1 MDKPVK
7 RPHQQ
12 ETTKGT
18 RPPATWRWPIPVRWS
33 RGGKR
38 LEVGLHGPTGIIP
51 WGYPLKT
58 GLEVMGMSQRSEEG
72 FRSALRG
79 ILEDF
84 RIDVE
89 ELLGQF
95 ISEPKTRGKPLEY
108 PLTDLIEYDDH
119 YVVEAELPGVKRSN
133 IEVEV
138 ASDAV
143 RIKGSIN
150 LDRKATHKGGRYL
163 LMERRDQD
171 FNKEIRLPV
180 LVNPKDAEARLVGG
194 VLTIR
199 LPKKPPETLEWTRLE
214 IEEG

>member
-1 MDKPVK
+1 
-7 RPHQQ
+7 
-12 ETTKGT
+12 
-18 RPPATWRWPIPVRWS
+18 
-33 RGGKR
+33 
-38 LEVGLHGPTGIIP
+38 
-51 WGYPLKT
+51 
-58 GLEVMGMSQRSEEG
+58 MSQRSEEG

-79 ILEDF
+79 ILEGF
-84 RIDVE
+84 RVDVE
-89 ELLGQF
+89 ELLEQF
-95 ISEPKTRGKPLEY
+95 ISAPKTRGKPLEY

-133 IEVEV
+133 IEVEL
-138 ASDAV
+138 ASDVV

-171 FNKEIRLPV
+171 FNKEIRLPG

-194 VLTIR
+194 VLTLR

-214 IEEG
+214 IEEGEG